1 MSKRLLI
8 DARQIEETRV
18 ITTTNDFIDDF
29 EYEVHSRR
37 QLKGNIYL
45 ARVTRVEPSLQAA
58 FVEYGGNRQGF
69 LAFSEIHP
77 DYYRIPVEDRQK
89 LIAEVSAK
97 TDEELNINNNISDE
111 NEDDVSEEELRKVKR
126 NLYRNYKIQ
135 EVIARRQI
143 LLVQV
148 VKEERGTKGAALTTY
163 ISIAGRYCVLMPN
176 TPRGGGV
183 SRKIANVTDRRR
195 LKSVVEN
202 LDVSPGMAVIV
213 RTAGSKRTKL
223 EIKRDYLNSIAIW
236 ENVKNLTL
244 ESNAPFL
251 IHEEGSLV
259 KRAIRDLYHSDIDE
273 VLVEGLEAYR
283 SCKDYMKALMPS
295 HAKKV
300 QQYNDEKIPLFQK
313 YKLDAQLSDIFNPRV
328 TLKSGGYL
336 IIDQTEALV
345 AVDVNSGKATR
356 ERSIEDTALK
366 TNLEAAEEFARQARL
381 RDLSGLVVIDFIDME
396 ESKNR
401 ITIEKKLKDAMRKDR
416 ARIQI
421 GEISSFGLLE
431 LSRQRLRPS
440 VVESSSELCSHC
452 GGSGRI
458 QSIEVSAIQILRSIE
473 EEGSDEKNIGVNIH
487 AHSNVILH
495 ILNNKRV
502 QLNEIETR
510 YDIVIQ
516 FINDN
521 SFIPPLK
528 KIETIQKPN
537 LNKANPNKPNPN
549 KPNPNPNPNKPNP
562 NLNPNKPNPNKPNPN
577 KPKLEIAENKELS
590 TSDEDE
596 NQRRKKRGRRIGRR
610 KKKFDDQ
617 AFPEINI
624 KEEKEDD
631 KSEDKSE
638 DKSDFHPNQL
648 IPNQDIKARQPR
660 RNYKKKD
667 NSQIKDDDLDKKSL
681 IDENT
686 MKQENKK
693 NVKKSIV
700 SSNKKTKLEETIEDK
715 VNKDKVK
722 SDGNVNLREIKTSA
736 PIEVNKV
743 DEKSDSKKPKKKGW
757 WST

>member
-18 ITTTNDFIDDF
+18 ITTTNDIIDDF

-58 FVEYGGNRQGF
+58 FIEYGGNRQGF

-77 DYYRIPVEDRQK
+77 DYYRIPVEDKKK
-89 LIAEVSAK
+89 LIAEASAQ
-97 TDEELNINNNISDE
+97 TDEELKLIENINGD
-111 NEDDVSEEELRKVKR
+111 NELDFNEEDLKKVKK

-183 SRKIANVTDRRR
+183 SRKIANITDRKR
-195 LKSVVEN
+195 LKKVVDE
-202 LDVSPGMAVIV
+202 LDVPTGMAVIV
-213 RTAGSKRTKL
+213 RTAGSKRTKT
-223 EIKRDYLNSIAIW
+223 EIKRDYSNSTSIW

-273 VLVEGLEAYR
+273 VLVDGNEAYKT
-283 SCKDYMKALMPS
+283 CKNYMKSLMPS

-300 QQYNDEKIPLFQK
+300 QQYNDDKNPLFQK
-313 YKLDAQLSDIFNPRV
+313 YKVDSQLHDIFNPKV

-381 RDLSGLVVIDFIDME
+381 RDLSGLIVIDFIDME
-396 ESKNR
+396 ENKNR
-401 ITIEKKLKDAMRKDR
+401 INVEKKLKETMRKDR

-421 GEISSFGLLE
+421 GEISNFGLLE

-440 VVESSSELCSHC
+440 VVENSSELCPHC

-473 EEGSDEKNIGVNIH
+473 EECSSEENMAISVS
-487 AHSNVILH
+487 AHSDIIIH
-495 ILNNKRV
+495 ILNNKRSH
-502 QLNEIETR
+502 LNEIEIR
-510 YDIVIQ
+510 YGISIN

-521 SFIPPLK
+521 TIIPPLR
-528 KIETIQKPN
+528 
-537 LNKANPNKPNPN
+537 
-549 KPNPNPNPNKPNP
+549 
-562 NLNPNKPNPNKPNPN
+562 
-577 KPKLEIAENKELS
+577 KLEVIKKNNFKQNNSNENKQDTSSSDNDEKQIRKKRSKRPVKKRRKEENKTKINNSSNSTDEDKNDKVKETALDENKELKPNKDN
-590 TSDEDE
+590 T
-596 NQRRKKRGRRIGRR
+596 KKIDAKQKNT
-610 KKKFDDQ
+610 KKKIIRRSKTKTDTK
-617 AFPEINI
+617 I
-624 KEEKEDD
+624 KNEKD
-631 KSEDKSE
+631 KPGKTAEDK
-638 DKSDFHPNQL
+638 
-648 IPNQDIKARQPR
+648 I
-660 RNYKKKD
+660 
-667 NSQIKDDDLDKKSL
+667 DLR
-681 IDENT
+681 
-686 MKQENKK
+686 
-693 NVKKSIV
+693 
-700 SSNKKTKLEETIEDK
+700 KTQ
-715 VNKDKVK
+715 
-722 SDGNVNLREIKTSA
+722 SSA
-736 PIEVNKV
+736 PIEIMKV
-743 DEKSDSKKPKKKGW
+743 DGKLNSDKTKKKGW

>member
-18 ITTTNDFIDDF
+18 ITTTNDIIDDF

-89 LIAEVSAK
+89 LIAEAAAK
-97 TDEELNINNNISDE
+97 TDEELNINQNTSDE
-111 NEDDVSEEELRKVKR
+111 NDDDVSEEELKKIKR

-183 SRKIANVTDRRR
+183 SRKIVNVTDRRR

-202 LDVSPGMAVIV
+202 LDVSSGMAVII
-213 RTAGSKRTKL
+213 RTAGSKRTKV
-223 EIKRDYLNSIAIW
+223 EIKRDYLNSMAIW

-244 ESNAPFL
+244 ESNAPSL
-251 IHEEGSLV
+251 INEEGSLV

-273 VLVEGLEAYR
+273 VLIEGVEAYR

-300 QQYNDEKIPLFQK
+300 QQYNNEKIPLFQK

-345 AVDVNSGKATR
+345 AIDVNSGKATR

-366 TNLEAAEEFARQARL
+366 TNLEAADEFARQARL

-396 ESKNR
+396 DNKNKNN
-401 ITIEKKLKDAMRKDR
+401 IEKKLKEAMRKDR

-440 VVESSSELCSHC
+440 VSESSSEQCSHC

-458 QSIEVSAIQILRSIE
+458 QSIEVSAVQILRAIE
-473 EEGSDEKNIGVNIH
+473 EEGSDERNIGIIIT

-495 ILNNKRV
+495 ILNKKRI
-502 QLNEIETR
+502 QLNEIEIR
-510 YDIVIQ
+510 YNITIQ
-516 FINDN
+516 FIND
-521 SFIPPLK
+521 SSLIPPLK
-528 KIETIQKPN
+528 KIETIQKPGN
-537 LNKANPNKPNPN
+537 NKPNKPNIN
-549 KPNPNPNPNKPNP
+549 KPN
-562 NLNPNKPNPNKPNPN
+562 N
-577 KPKLEIAENKELS
+577 KPKSEIIENKEL
-590 TSDEDE
+590 TTLDEDE
-596 NQRRKKRGRRIGRR
+596 SQKRKKRARRVGRR
-610 KKKFDDQ
+610 KKKFDD
-617 AFPEINI
+617 PISIETKLN
-624 KEEKEDD
+624 EEKT
-631 KSEDKSE
+631 EDKI
-638 DKSDFHPNQL
+638 DKTSNLISNQSDYNKDVKTQ
-648 IPNQDIKARQPR
+648 QPK
-660 RNYKKKD
+660 RNYKKQNENQFK
-667 NSQIKDDDLDKKSL
+667 NNKFVEKEQID
-681 IDENT
+681 
-686 MKQENKK
+686 K
-693 NVKKSIV
+693 NVKITSDKKVVKNPISSI
-700 SSNKKTKLEETIEDK
+700 NKKTKLEYNMKEEK
-715 VNKDKVK
+715 NEKQANKNK
-722 SDGNVNLREIKTSA
+722 SNNLREIKTSI
-736 PIEVNKV
+736 PIDIVTV
-743 DEKSDSKKPKKKGW
+743 DEETNTTKPKKKGW

>member
-1 MSKRLLI
+1 MNKRLLI
-8 DARQIEETRV
+8 DARQTEETRV
-18 ITTTNDFIDDF
+18 ITTTDDIIDDF

-89 LIAEVSAK
+89 LLEEASVKS
-97 TDEELNINNNISDE
+97 DEELNINQSSFNNNSIINDD
-111 NEDDVSEEELRKVKR
+111 NDDDVSEEELKKVKR

-183 SRKIANVTDRRR
+183 SRKISNVTDRRR
-195 LKSVVEN
+195 LKGVVDKLE
-202 LDVSPGMAVIV
+202 VAPEMAVIV
-213 RTAGSKRTKL
+213 RTAGSKRTKV
-223 EIKRDYLNSIAIW
+223 EIKRDYLNSMSIW
-236 ENVKNLTL
+236 ENVKKLTL

-273 VLVEGLEAYR
+273 VLVDGIEAYR

-300 QQYNDEKIPLFQK
+300 QQYNDEKNPLFQK

-345 AVDVNSGKATR
+345 AIDVNSGKATK

-366 TNLEAAEEFARQARL
+366 TNSEAAEEFARQARL
-381 RDLSGLVVIDFIDME
+381 RDLSGLIVIDFIDME
-396 ESKNR
+396 DNKNR
-401 ITIEKKLKDAMRKDR
+401 INIEKKLKESMRKDR

-421 GEISSFGLLE
+421 GEISNFGLLE

-452 GGSGRI
+452 AGSGRI
-458 QSIEVSAIQILRSIE
+458 QSIEVSAVQIIRAIE
-473 EEGSDEKNIGVNIH
+473 EECSDENNLSINVH
-487 AHSNVILH
+487 AHSNVIVH
-495 ILNNKRV
+495 ILNNKRS
-502 QLNEIETR
+502 QLSEIEVR
-510 YDIVIQ
+510 YNIKIN

-521 SFIPPLK
+521 SLLPPLK
-528 KIETIQKPN
+528 KIETIKKTNHKPN
-537 LNKANPNKPNPN
+537 MNKPNVKKV
-549 KPNPNPNPNKPNP
+549 KPEVIETKIVTNS
-562 NLNPNKPNPNKPNPN
+562 
-577 KPKLEIAENKELS
+577 E
-590 TSDEDE
+590 EDE
-596 NQRRKKRGRRIGRR
+596 NPKKKKRGRRIPKR
-610 KKKFDDQ
+610 KKRADEHNTNENNAHFRKNDKQSIDPINLESKQ
-617 AFPEINI
+617 NNEIVQEKKSPKPNNI
-624 KEEKEDD
+624 KKQEIINAEPTAMLENVTKSIKKPKIKKIEKE
-631 KSEDKSE
+631 
-638 DKSDFHPNQL
+638 
-648 IPNQDIKARQPR
+648 II
-660 RNYKKKD
+660 KKD
-667 NSQIKDDDLDKKSL
+667 V
-681 IDENT
+681 
-686 MKQENKK
+686 
-693 NVKKSIV
+693 NVEIRK
-700 SSNKKTKLEETIEDK
+700 
-715 VNKDKVK
+715 
-722 SDGNVNLREIKTSA
+722 IKTST
-736 PIEVNKV
+736 PIDVVTVN
-743 DEKSDSKKPKKKGW
+743 ESSSSQKPKKKGW

>member
-18 ITTTNDFIDDF
+18 ITTTNDIIDDF

-58 FVEYGGNRQGF
+58 FIEYGGNRQGF

-77 DYYRIPVEDRQK
+77 DYYRIPVEDKKK
-89 LIAEVSAK
+89 LIAEASAQ
-97 TDEELNINNNISDE
+97 TDEELKLIENINEDSALDY
-111 NEDDVSEEELRKVKR
+111 NEEDLKKVKKS
-126 NLYRNYKIQ
+126 LYRNYKIQ

-183 SRKIANVTDRRR
+183 SRKIANITDRKR
-195 LKSVVEN
+195 LKKVVDE
-202 LDVSPGMAVIV
+202 LDVPTGMAVIV
-213 RTAGSKRTKL
+213 RTAGSKRTKT
-223 EIKRDYLNSIAIW
+223 EIKRDYSNSTSIW

-273 VLVEGLEAYR
+273 VLVDGNEAYKT
-283 SCKDYMKALMPS
+283 CKNYMKSLMPS

-300 QQYNDEKIPLFQK
+300 QQYNDDKNPLFQK
-313 YKLDAQLSDIFNPRV
+313 YKVDSQLHDIFNPKV

-381 RDLSGLVVIDFIDME
+381 RDLSGLIVIDFIDME
-396 ESKNR
+396 ENKNR
-401 ITIEKKLKDAMRKDR
+401 INVEKKLKETMRKDR

-421 GEISSFGLLE
+421 GEISNFGLLE

-440 VVESSSELCSHC
+440 IVENSSELCPHC

-473 EEGSDEKNIGVNIH
+473 EECSSEENMAISVS
-487 AHSNVILH
+487 AHSDIIIH
-495 ILNNKRV
+495 ILNNKRSH
-502 QLNEIETR
+502 LNEIEIR
-510 YDIVIQ
+510 YGISIN

-521 SFIPPLK
+521 TIIPPLK
-528 KIETIQKPN
+528 KLEVIKKNNFKQNNSTENKQDTSSSDNDEKQIRKKRSKRPVKKRRKEENKTKIDNSSNSTDEDKNDKVKETA
-537 LNKANPNKPNPN
+537 LD
-549 KPNPNPNPNKPNP
+549 
-562 NLNPNKPNPNKPNPN
+562 
-577 KPKLEIAENKELS
+577 ENKELEPDKDN
-590 TSDEDE
+590 T
-596 NQRRKKRGRRIGRR
+596 KKIDAKQKNT
-610 KKKFDDQ
+610 KKKIIRRSKTKTDTK
-617 AFPEINI
+617 I
-624 KEEKEDD
+624 KNEKD
-631 KSEDKSE
+631 KPGKTAEDK
-638 DKSDFHPNQL
+638 
-648 IPNQDIKARQPR
+648 I
-660 RNYKKKD
+660 
-667 NSQIKDDDLDKKSL
+667 DLR
-681 IDENT
+681 
-686 MKQENKK
+686 
-693 NVKKSIV
+693 
-700 SSNKKTKLEETIEDK
+700 KTQ
-715 VNKDKVK
+715 
-722 SDGNVNLREIKTSA
+722 SSA
-736 PIEVNKV
+736 PIEIMKV
-743 DEKSDSKKPKKKGW
+743 DGKLNSDKTKKKGW

>member
-1 MSKRLLI
+1 MNKRLLI
-8 DARQIEETRV
+8 DARQTEETRV
-18 ITTTNDFIDDF
+18 ITTTDDIIDDF

-89 LIAEVSAK
+89 LIEEASVKS
-97 TDEELNINNNISDE
+97 DEELNINQSSFNNNSIINDD
-111 NEDDVSEEELRKVKR
+111 NDDDDVSEEELKKVKK

-183 SRKIANVTDRRR
+183 SRKISNVTDRRR
-195 LKSVVEN
+195 LKGVVDKLE
-202 LDVSPGMAVIV
+202 VAPEMAVIV
-213 RTAGSKRTKL
+213 RTAGSKRTKV
-223 EIKRDYLNSIAIW
+223 EIKRDYLNSMSIW
-236 ENVKNLTL
+236 ENVKKLTL

-273 VLVEGLEAYR
+273 VLVDGIEAYR

-300 QQYNDEKIPLFQK
+300 QQYNDEKNPLFQK

-345 AVDVNSGKATR
+345 AIDVNSGKATK

-366 TNLEAAEEFARQARL
+366 TNSEAAEEFARQARL
-381 RDLSGLVVIDFIDME
+381 RDLSGLIVIDFIDME
-396 ESKNR
+396 DNKNR
-401 ITIEKKLKDAMRKDR
+401 INIEKKLKESMRKDR

-421 GEISSFGLLE
+421 GEISNFGLLE

-452 GGSGRI
+452 AGSGRI
-458 QSIEVSAIQILRSIE
+458 QSIEVSAVQIIRAIE
-473 EEGSDEKNIGVNIH
+473 EECSDENNLSINVH
-487 AHSNVILH
+487 AHSNVIVH
-495 ILNNKRV
+495 ILNNKRS
-502 QLNEIETR
+502 QLSEIEVR
-510 YDIVIQ
+510 YNIKIN

-521 SFIPPLK
+521 SLLPPLK
-528 KIETIQKPN
+528 KIETIKKTNHKPN
-537 LNKANPNKPNPN
+537 MNKPNVKKV
-549 KPNPNPNPNKPNP
+549 KPEVIETKIVTNS
-562 NLNPNKPNPNKPNPN
+562 
-577 KPKLEIAENKELS
+577 E
-590 TSDEDE
+590 EDE
-596 NQRRKKRGRRIGRR
+596 NPKKKKRGRRIPKR
-610 KKKFDDQ
+610 KKRTDEHNTNENNAHFRKNDKQSID
-617 AFPEINI
+617 PINSESKENNEIVQEKKSPKPNNI
-624 KEEKEDD
+624 KKQEIINAESTAKSENRNKSIKKPNIKKIEKE
-631 KSEDKSE
+631 
-638 DKSDFHPNQL
+638 
-648 IPNQDIKARQPR
+648 II
-660 RNYKKKD
+660 KKD
-667 NSQIKDDDLDKKSL
+667 V
-681 IDENT
+681 
-686 MKQENKK
+686 
-693 NVKKSIV
+693 NVEIRK
-700 SSNKKTKLEETIEDK
+700 
-715 VNKDKVK
+715 
-722 SDGNVNLREIKTSA
+722 IKTST
-736 PIEVNKV
+736 PIDVVTVN
-743 DEKSDSKKPKKKGW
+743 ESSSSQKPKKKGW

>member
-8 DARQIEETRV
+8 DARQTEETRV
-18 ITTTNDFIDDF
+18 ITTTNDIIDDF

-97 TDEELNINNNISDE
+97 TDEELNINQNISSE

-202 LDVSPGMAVIV
+202 LDVSVGMAVII
-213 RTAGSKRTKL
+213 RTAGSKRTKV
-223 EIKRDYLNSIAIW
+223 EIKRDYLNSMATW

-244 ESNAPFL
+244 ASNAPFL

-273 VLVEGLEAYR
+273 VLVEGIEAYR
-283 SCKDYMKALMPS
+283 SCKDYMKSLMPS

-313 YKLDAQLSDIFNPRV
+313 YKLDAQLTDIFNPRV

-396 ESKNR
+396 ENKNR
-401 ITIEKKLKDAMRKDR
+401 NSIEKKLKEAMRKDR

-421 GEISSFGLLE
+421 GEISNFGLLE

-458 QSIEVSAIQILRSIE
+458 QSIEVSAVQILRAIE
-473 EEGSDEKNIGVNIH
+473 EEGSDEKNIGINIH

-502 QLNEIETR
+502 QLSEIETR
-510 YDIVIQ
+510 YNIAIE

-521 SFIPPLK
+521 SLIPPLK

-537 LNKANPNKPNPN
+537 LNKPNLNKPNLNKPNP
-549 KPNPNPNPNKPNP
+549 
-562 NLNPNKPNPNKPNPN
+562 
-577 KPKLEIAENKELS
+577 EIVENKELIIN
-590 TSDEDE
+590 DEDE
-596 NQRRKKRGRRIGRR
+596 NQKRKKRGRRIGRR
-610 KKKFDDQ
+610 KQRFDDQ
-617 AFPEINI
+617 SSIENSV
-624 KEEKEDD
+624 KEEKPEEKID
-631 KSEDKSE
+631 KESS
-638 DKSDFHPNQL
+638 SITNQ
-648 IPNQDIKARQPR
+648 PVQNEVIKKQQPK
-660 RNYKKKD
+660 RNYKKKN
-667 NSQIKDDDLDKKSL
+667 NSQIKDNDFDDKKQ
-681 IDENT
+681 IDNNVTIENNKKIVKKTIATKNKKIKSENT
-686 MKQENKK
+686 AQEKTQKEEVK
-693 NVKKSIV
+693 NDKSV
-700 SSNKKTKLEETIEDK
+700 E
-715 VNKDKVK
+715 
-722 SDGNVNLREIKTSA
+722 LREIKTSA
-736 PIEVNKV
+736 PIDVVKV
-743 DEKSDSKKPKKKGW
+743 DEVSNLNKPKKKGW

>member
-18 ITTTNDFIDDF
+18 ITTTNDIIDDF

-58 FVEYGGNRQGF
+58 FIEYGGNRQGF

-77 DYYRIPVEDRQK
+77 DYYRIPVEDKKK
-89 LIAEVSAK
+89 LIAEASAQ
-97 TDEELNINNNISDE
+97 TDEDLKLIENINEDSALDY
-111 NEDDVSEEELRKVKR
+111 NEEDLKKVKKS
-126 NLYRNYKIQ
+126 LYRNYKIQ

-183 SRKIANVTDRRR
+183 SRKIANITDRKR
-195 LKSVVEN
+195 LKKVVDE
-202 LDVSPGMAVIV
+202 LDVPTGMAVIV
-213 RTAGSKRTKL
+213 RTAGSKRTKT
-223 EIKRDYLNSIAIW
+223 EIKRDYSNSTSIW

-259 KRAIRDLYHSDIDE
+259 KRAIRDLYHSDINE
-273 VLVEGLEAYR
+273 VLVDGNEAYKT
-283 SCKDYMKALMPS
+283 CKNYMKSLMPS

-300 QQYNDEKIPLFQK
+300 QQYNDDKNPLFQK
-313 YKLDAQLSDIFNPRV
+313 YKVDSQLHDIFNPKV

-381 RDLSGLVVIDFIDME
+381 RDLSGLIVIDFIDME
-396 ESKNR
+396 ENKNR
-401 ITIEKKLKDAMRKDR
+401 INVEKKLKETMRKDR

-421 GEISSFGLLE
+421 GEISNFGLLE

-440 VVESSSELCSHC
+440 VVENSSELCPHC

-473 EEGSDEKNIGVNIH
+473 EECSSEENMAISVS
-487 AHSNVILH
+487 AHSDIIIH
-495 ILNNKRV
+495 ILNNKRSH
-502 QLNEIETR
+502 LNEIEIR
-510 YDIVIQ
+510 YGISIN

-521 SFIPPLK
+521 TIIPPLK
-528 KIETIQKPN
+528 KLEVIKKNNFKQNNSTENKQDTSSSDNDEKQIRKKRSKRPVKKRRKEENKTKIDNSSNSTDEDKNDKVKETA
-537 LNKANPNKPNPN
+537 LD
-549 KPNPNPNPNKPNP
+549 
-562 NLNPNKPNPNKPNPN
+562 
-577 KPKLEIAENKELS
+577 ENKELEPDKDN
-590 TSDEDE
+590 T
-596 NQRRKKRGRRIGRR
+596 KKIDAKQKNT
-610 KKKFDDQ
+610 KKKIIRRSKTKTDTK
-617 AFPEINI
+617 I
-624 KEEKEDD
+624 KNKKD
-631 KSEDKSE
+631 KPGKTAEDK
-638 DKSDFHPNQL
+638 
-648 IPNQDIKARQPR
+648 I
-660 RNYKKKD
+660 
-667 NSQIKDDDLDKKSL
+667 DLR
-681 IDENT
+681 
-686 MKQENKK
+686 
-693 NVKKSIV
+693 
-700 SSNKKTKLEETIEDK
+700 KTQ
-715 VNKDKVK
+715 
-722 SDGNVNLREIKTSA
+722 SSA
-736 PIEVNKV
+736 PIEIMKV
-743 DEKSDSKKPKKKGW
+743 DGKLNSDKTKKKGW

>member
-18 ITTTNDFIDDF
+18 ITTTNDIIDDF

-58 FVEYGGNRQGF
+58 FIEYGGNRQGF

-77 DYYRIPVEDRQK
+77 DYYRIPVEDKKK
-89 LIAEVSAK
+89 LIAEASAQ
-97 TDEELNINNNISDE
+97 TDEDLKLIENINEDSALDY
-111 NEDDVSEEELRKVKR
+111 NEEDLKKVKKS
-126 NLYRNYKIQ
+126 LYRNYKIQ

-183 SRKIANVTDRRR
+183 SRKIANITDRKR
-195 LKSVVEN
+195 LKKVVDE
-202 LDVSPGMAVIV
+202 LDVPTGMAVIV
-213 RTAGSKRTKL
+213 RTAGSKRTKT
-223 EIKRDYLNSIAIW
+223 EIKRDYSNSTSIW

-259 KRAIRDLYHSDIDE
+259 KRAIRDLYHSDINE
-273 VLVEGLEAYR
+273 VLVDGNEAYKT
-283 SCKDYMKALMPS
+283 CKNYMKSLMPS

-300 QQYNDEKIPLFQK
+300 QQYNDDKNPLFQK
-313 YKLDAQLSDIFNPRV
+313 YEVDSQLHDIFNPKV

-381 RDLSGLVVIDFIDME
+381 RDLSGLIVVDFIDME
-396 ESKNR
+396 ENKNR
-401 ITIEKKLKDAMRKDR
+401 INVEKKLKETMRKDR

-421 GEISSFGLLE
+421 GEISNFGLLE

-440 VVESSSELCSHC
+440 IVENSSELCPHC

-473 EEGSDEKNIGVNIH
+473 EECSSEENMAISVS
-487 AHSNVILH
+487 AHSDIIIH
-495 ILNNKRV
+495 ILNNKRSH
-502 QLNEIETR
+502 LNEIEIR
-510 YDIVIQ
+510 FGISIN

-521 SFIPPLK
+521 TIVPPLR
-528 KIETIQKPN
+528 
-537 LNKANPNKPNPN
+537 
-549 KPNPNPNPNKPNP
+549 
-562 NLNPNKPNPNKPNPN
+562 
-577 KPKLEIAENKELS
+577 KLEVIKKNNFKQNNSTENKQDTSSSDNDEKQIRKKRSKRPVKKRRKEENKTKIDNSSNSTDEDKNDKVKETALDENKELEPDKDN
-590 TSDEDE
+590 T
-596 NQRRKKRGRRIGRR
+596 KKIDAKQKNT
-610 KKKFDDQ
+610 KKK
-617 AFPEINI
+617 II
-624 KEEKEDD
+624 RRSKTK
-631 KSEDKSE
+631 KI
-638 DKSDFHPNQL
+638 NQL
-648 IPNQDIKARQPR
+648 KQLKIR
-660 RNYKKKD
+660 
-667 NSQIKDDDLDKKSL
+667 L
-681 IDENT
+681 I
-686 MKQENKK
+686 
-693 NVKKSIV
+693 
-700 SSNKKTKLEETIEDK
+700 
-715 VNKDKVK
+715 
-722 SDGNVNLREIKTSA
+722 
-736 PIEVNKV
+736 
-743 DEKSDSKKPKKKGW
+743 
-757 WST
+757 